1 VLSKDVPGIE
11 ELSGSL
17 LVEVPSEN
25 GARPIVARPLVATT
39 VITNSAPPPLPKPPL
54 SREPSSPTKRP
65 PSAKDPTERPRIAEL
80 ASGAATVSPDDAGG
94 APQAGPATP
103 DAIATSD
110 LESIHPPRSGIAPI
124 IEAIFETLRTNARAF
139 WALCTKIAHH
149 PSRQKLGTLLK
160 SWGSTA
166 GRAQQLRWRLPSSSV
181 LRSEARPR
189 WFVPAAAVFGLLV
202 GFGMLGL
209 LVRLVHKGGDEAAA
223 LHSGRDTLAA
233 PSSAANAAAA
243 TPAPSEGAAV
253 PALAPAPKGEPAAPS
268 QASCAVAGS
277 PHVVAP
283 NAMLPVGVE
292 VARVGEGIAVGFAPG
307 PNEGMAVRLDGSSLA
322 ASDSVRVH
330 SDDPAK
336 RAVPIKNAKNEL
348 SLVVDSDAPGDPIQG
363 RRTVATDPPVQLGVA
378 NGHVVW
384 SAMPGPTSG
393 ELWPVDGG
401 AVEALRGAVDP
412 SGQHGIAVAFRQ
424 SGTIVL
430 GAATGAAPLAARG
443 ELARIRGLGPAVG
456 SPAVAMNGEVV
467 FVAWAD
473 RVSSDDPWELRWV
486 RFRSGEAPGTPSLF
500 SPPPGGPGEQVMS
513 PGLTALSG
521 GRFLLVWT
529 EGPASAHQVRAL
541 TLSSEGA
548 ALGAPFVVSGD
559 GMNAGQGQAAVSAN
573 GQGIIAFLES
583 RGQRF
588 EIAAA
593 PIACG
598 M

>member
-1 VLSKDVPGIE
+1 VLSKDMPGIE

-17 LVEVPSEN
+17 LVEEPSEN
-25 GARPIVARPLVATT
+25 GARPIVARPLVATS
-39 VITNSAPPPLPKPPL
+39 VVNNPAPPPL
-54 SREPSSPTKRP
+54 
-65 PSAKDPTERPRIAEL
+65 
-80 ASGAATVSPDDAGG
+80 
-94 APQAGPATP
+94 P

-124 IEAIFETLRTNARAF
+124 VEAIFETLRANARAF
-139 WALCTKIAHH
+139 WALCTKVTDRE
-149 PSRQKLGTLLK
+149 SRRKLGTFLK
-160 SWGSTA
+160 DGWGWTA
-166 GRAQQLRWRLPSSSV
+166 RRAQQLRWRLPSSSV
-181 LRSEARPR
+181 LRAEARPR
-189 WFVPAAAVFGLLV
+189 WFVPAAAAIGLLV
-202 GFGMLGL
+202 GVGMLGL
-209 LVRLVHKGGDEAAA
+209 LVRLTHKGGDDAGA
-223 LHSGRDTLAA
+223 LRSRRDTQAA
-233 PSSAANAAAA
+233 PPSAVNTAAP
-243 TPAPSEGAAV
+243 TPVPSEGAAV
-253 PALAPAPKGEPAAPS
+253 PARAPKGEPVTPS
-268 QASCAVAGS
+268 QTSCTVAGS
-277 PHVVAP
+277 PHVIAP
-283 NAMLPVGVE
+283 NAILPVGVE

-322 ASDSVRVH
+322 AGDSARVH

-348 SLVVDSDAPGDPIQG
+348 SLVVDSDAPGDAIQG
-363 RRTVATDPPVQLGVA
+363 RRTVPTDPPVQLGVA

-384 SAMPGPTSG
+384 AAMSGPTSG

-401 AVEALRGAVDP
+401 AIEALRGAVDP

-424 SGTIVL
+424 NGTIVL
-430 GAATGAAPLAARG
+430 GVAAGAAPLAARG

-456 SPAVAMNGEVV
+456 SPAVAMNGDVV
-467 FVAWAD
+467 LVAWAD
-473 RVSSDDPWELRWV
+473 RVSSDDPWQLRWV

-500 SPPPGGPGEQVMS
+500 SLPPGGSGEQAMS

-529 EGPASAHQVRAL
+529 EGPPSAHQVRAL
-541 TLSSEGA
+541 TLSSGGA

-573 GQGIIAFLES
+573 GQGVIAFLES